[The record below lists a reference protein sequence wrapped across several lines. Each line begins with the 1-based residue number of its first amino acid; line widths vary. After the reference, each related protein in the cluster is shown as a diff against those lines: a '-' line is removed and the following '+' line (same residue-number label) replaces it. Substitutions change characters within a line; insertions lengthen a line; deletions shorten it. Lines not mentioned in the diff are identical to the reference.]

1 MSAISED
8 GIVIADA
15 LPRRPD
21 CSVIVGSDAQIYDT
35 KYGELWVDTGGRR
48 HPLKMGLYSK
58 IVRNLNN
65 YIVQYIK
72 SV

>member
-48 HPLKMGLYSK
+48 HPL
-58 IVRNLNN
+58 
-65 YIVQYIK
+65 
-72 SV
+72 